1 MAASAFAV
9 ESANTVGY
17 TTVPVSAGSWYML
30 APQFETIGAEAT
42 ATANLLSIMTV
53 EGVTAETWANRS
65 NASQIQVYTPSTG
78 LYTIYYYTTN
88 QGTTGWRRNPTAA
101 TEIPVPYGSG
111 VWMKIVTAQEGASV
125 KLLGQVSSTTS
136 FTVNVGAEG
145 TWQILSHPL
154 PVAITQGNIS
164 TSGLTAETWANRA
177 NASQIQVFNPSTGLY
192 TIFYY
197 TSGNGGTFWRRSP
210 AAPASTEE
218 ICPVGQA
225 VWVKALSSGSI
236 TFTL

>member
-1 MAASAFAV
+1 
-9 ESANTVGY
+9 
-17 TTVPVSAGSWYML
+17 ML

-53 EGVTAETWANRS
+53 EGITAETWANRA
-65 NASQIQVYTPSTG
+65 NASQIQVYNPSASG
-78 LYTIYYYTTN
+78 YTIYYYTTN

-111 VWMKIVTAQEGASV
+111 VWLKVVTAEEGASV
-125 KLLGQVSSTTS
+125 KLLGQVSGTTS

-164 TSGLTAETWANRA
+164 TSGLTAETWANR
-177 NASQIQVFNPSTGLY
+177 NSASQIQVFNPEANGY
-192 TIFYY
+192 TIYYY
-197 TSGNGGTFWRRSP
+197 TSGTGGTFWRRSP
-210 AAPASTEE
+210 AAPAETDV

-225 VWVKALSSGSI
+225 VWVKAVSSGSV